1 MERVIDYFQTH
12 TGLSSSTLNRLFVSV
27 VIIFLLWGLR
37 MLILRIV
44 WRRTE
49 NVKLRYQWK
58 RSLSFFIPFLGL
70 VLVSTVWL
78 HAFRQLG
85 AFLGLVSAGLAI
97 ALKDPVTNI
106 AGWFFIVLR
115 KPFAIGDR
123 VQIGENKG
131 DVIDIR
137 LFQFTILEVGNW
149 VDADQS
155 TGRIIHIPC
164 GKVFLDA
171 QANYS
176 SGFKYIWDE
185 LAVSITFE
193 SNWEKAKGLLDT
205 IANRHAQRFSKAA
218 EREIIEASKNY
229 MIFYQHLTPIVY
241 VKVRQEYGVTL
252 TIRFLCDPRKRRM
265 MENEIWQDILQAF
278 AKETDIDLA
287 YPTQR
292 FYNFPTEKL
301 P

>member
-205 IANRHAQRFSKAA
+205 IASRHAQRFSKAA

-278 AKETDIDLA
+278 AKEADIDLA